1 MCLVFRL
8 VQPLCTDASSREAVG
23 VLMEQKTL
31 IASFAAQKDDT
42 AKKVEQLSKRIEQA
56 PQSVTNPEPTRPA
69 EEPMQQSDDEF
80 FSFVARNNQQQKNT
94 GTSTTRDIL
103 AVSPQPSFHTKA
115 IKTIAGEGSLMLQ
128 ASASKSTSSPANS
141 LTPVEEPAASSAK
154 VADLEHQRKLIEKL
168 LEEVNS
174 NSYAIDHGARYKFH
188 DGVLQLH
195 WQVWAPLRTSHG
207 DDLLRQLLSRSPVL
221 ARHWHERLSNANSA
235 QMVSEPDVAP
245 RMQWALRPTALR
257 SMHDG
262 DGLVAPLELQGV
274 SSSEFSPRSGT
285 AKERLKARLLNE
297 RQKTTIKQEELRAE
311 QDALH
316 EKEKPDLTR
325 NIEARR
331 KVLKHL
337 DALEAQRNSGQK
349 VEEKETD
356 RLAKDLE
363 KLRAEQDD
371 LEDESILAQMPRDKE
386 TDRRTGSLANSLPQ
400 ACELDL
406 QPSKADQ
413 RAAKTILQYVW
424 SILYR
429 SRPRPTPGVCKEERK
444 DLTSEH
450 RRLPNP
456 AVDDSMSTSGVVK
469 SFTA

>member
-115 IKTIAGEGSLMLQ
+115 IKTIAGEDSLMLQ

-141 LTPVEEPAASSAK
+141 LPPVEEPAASSAK

-297 RQKTTIKQEELRAE
+297 RQKKATIKQEELRAE

-406 QPSKADQ
+406 QPSKARQTREQQ
-413 RAAKTILQYVW
+413 RPSSSMCGLYFTGVDRGQRQGYAKKKEKTSPASIADSLILQW
-424 SILYR
+424 
-429 SRPRPTPGVCKEERK
+429 TTVC
-444 DLTSEH
+444 
-450 RRLPNP
+450 PP
-456 AVDDSMSTSGVVK
+456 AV
-469 SFTA
+469 